1 MNLPATNFASIN
13 HTNAFHILN
22 AQNQLRV
29 ARAGCSVGNMVVIH
43 LMFADDICV
52 FSPSIS
58 GLQSLL
64 NICECAVE
72 HDIAFICNK
81 TISAFFAPK
90 NMNNLP
96 HQMFF

>member
-52 FSPSIS
+52 QP
-58 GLQSLL
+58 QY
-64 NICECAVE
+64 
-72 HDIAFICNK
+72 
-81 TISAFFAPK
+81 
-90 NMNNLP
+90 
-96 HQMFF
+96 